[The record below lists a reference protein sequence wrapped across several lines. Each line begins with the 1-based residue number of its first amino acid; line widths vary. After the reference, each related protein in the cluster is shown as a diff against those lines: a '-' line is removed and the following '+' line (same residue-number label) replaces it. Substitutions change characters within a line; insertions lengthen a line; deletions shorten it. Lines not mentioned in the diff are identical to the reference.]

1 MWRSA
6 LTMLRDPFSTNIAL
20 GQSIVS
26 ILIPRKKVDL
36 YLNGIYEI
44 SLDNINFKLYWQ
56 VKRHLKN
63 IRLN

>member
-44 SLDNINFKLYWQ
+44 SLSGQ
-56 VKRHLKN
+56 ASLKKY
-63 IRLN
+63 